1 MEPISIFVVVGFV
14 IVAISIKHI
23 FESCKS
29 NSNDNEEVSLVEEEI
44 PPKYE
49 DIYNN

>member
-1 MEPISIFVVVGFV
+1 MEPISIFVAIGFAV
-14 IVAISIKHI
+14 FALSIKH
-23 FESCKS
+23 FMDNCKTS
-29 NSNDNEEVSLVEEEI
+29 NTDNEEVSLVEEET